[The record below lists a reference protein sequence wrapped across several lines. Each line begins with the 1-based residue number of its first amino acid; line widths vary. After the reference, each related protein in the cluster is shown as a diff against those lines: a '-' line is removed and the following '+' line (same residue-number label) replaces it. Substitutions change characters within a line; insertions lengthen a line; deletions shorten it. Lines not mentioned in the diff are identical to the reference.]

1 MGQKAKNAGK
11 KQSKTCNK
19 LANAKSVKATGCR
32 LKMVEIITP
41 NIIEKQNEADD
52 ILNKIKMHHHS
63 KRYAGVRPLNL
74 RITSN
79 YPIED
84 I

>member
-11 KQSKTCNK
+11 KQSKTCDK

-32 LKMVEIITP
+32 LKMVQIITP

-52 ILNKIKMHHHS
+52 ILNKISKIHYG

-74 RITSN
+74 TITSN